1 MGMKKILVL
10 PYGPALSHVSR
21 AMEVAKG
28 LRVRQHEVI
37 FASDGDF
44 MRLPREEGFRVLPLK
59 VLDQFVLAGKT
70 HHGRMDWYDDATV
83 AEHVAA
89 ELKLLGEIKP
99 DLVLSDFRLT
109 AGTSAE
115 LAGIPHAS
123 ILNASWTNYCSA
135 HSKAPK
141 NGSFLFYGRLMRR
154 ILSRCARPFDRLRRA
169 KKLAGEGTLSDIRKC
184 VALIAEC
191 AEFGPRMGIRANSPY
206 VWELNTGAEPLNR
219 FRRARNLAGEGN
231 LFDAMKG
238 DITLMADCPEF
249 GPTRDLPANF
259 HYVGP
264 ITWEPQIDTPAWL
277 GKLDSSR
284 PTIYVSMGASGYYRV
299 FDLMAYLFGDT
310 AYQCVMTT
318 ANLPNPSSYPA
329 NFFVTDYAA
338 GRQILRKSDLMIC
351 QGGNGTIYQALSCG
365 VPLICIPT
373 HGDQYNNS
381 LRVAELGLGIH
392 LTDIARLK
400 HSVAEILNAPR
411 YRENARKFAA
421 ILQSYNGPET
431 AAARIHEFLDGGTAN
446 AETIVSGKARYA
458 GVKMASFRR

>member
-1 MGMKKILVL
+1 MKKILVL

-28 LRVRQHEVI
+28 LRGRQYEAI

-89 ELKLLGEIKP
+89 ELKLLEEVKP

-141 NGSFLFYGRLMRR
+141 NGSFLFYGQLMRR
-154 ILSRCARPFDRLRRA
+154 ILSKCARPFDRLRRA
-169 KKLAGEGTLSDIRKC
+169 KKLAGKGTLSDIRKC

-191 AEFGPRMGIRANSPY
+191 AEFGPRMGIRPNSPY

-219 FRRARNLAGEGN
+219 FRRSRNLAGEGN

-238 DITLMADCPEF
+238 D
-249 GPTRDLPANF
+249 
-259 HYVGP
+259 
-264 ITWEPQIDTPAWL
+264 DTPAWL

-400 HSVAEILNAPR
+400 QAATEILSARR
-411 YRENARKFAA
+411 YRENARKFAT
-421 ILQSYNGPET
+421 ILQRYNGPET
-431 AAARIHEFLDGGTAN
+431 AAARIHEFLDGGAAN
-446 AETIVSGKARYA
+446 AETVVSGEARYA
-458 GVKMASFRR
+458 EVKMASFRR